1 MGELEQLT
9 RLSEILNSPSSEESA
24 EQDEFLETLK
34 KIPADVVSV
43 TNIGTGGTLLQRA
56 VRLEKATHVGWILD
70 LGVDPKALAA
80 DGEVH
85 DPDDD
90 DVVNISPLSL
100 AIKKNNH
107 ELRSLMM
114 KSRPYCSNAQFLE
127 QLFDIIEWVGPSAA
141 KSTTHYED
149 FKQSFRDM
157 LIFLSVQEVNET
169 CIRETG
175 TLLQQAVRRDCGYFD
190 YVEILLD
197 RGVDPSFVPE
207 TGKLRQSPIEM
218 AAEMGSEPFCL
229 LTRTKLAL
237 LMNDD
242 KKEEF
247 AKLLPTISCKWLEVT
262 SAGENGTLL
271 QDAILND
278 KQDFVLL
285 LLKHGVDPLGVC
297 ENNKETPVEIALSE
311 DRTEVLPLLA
321 EYIELHRLEFPE
333 SAKLEYLKLMMES
346 EKEVSLEEFKKHLQ
360 SLPLDQLKKDEKEF
374 EEQRQGLHLLSP
386 IGFINERKVKGTW
399 VQYLATKKEKTDMLE
414 ILLELG
420 FDPNGVTEKCPCT
433 AMEIAA
439 MSGNATA
446 FNLLAPH
453 CKDELNQ
460 KLAKLV
466 LLALGEKAPSE
477 EFKNLFASIPLAEVK
492 SGTVQGANMLQIFAG
507 KGKTA
512 YVAFLVE
519 QGLDPEATTKDEPQP
534 AMWHAWLYDR
544 VATMAELAK
553 HTEPSMDIRDTA
565 VWALVEK
572 ERERGWQK
580 EMMSLLQQQNKL
592 LHHLVKS
599 SGVDPNEILK

>member
-1 MGELEQLT
+1 MG
-9 RLSEILNSPSSEESA
+9 
-24 EQDEFLETLK
+24 
-34 KIPADVVSV
+34 
-43 TNIGTGGTLLQRA
+43 
-56 VRLEKATHVGWILD
+56 
-70 LGVDPKALAA
+70 
-80 DGEVH
+80 
-85 DPDDD
+85 
-90 DVVNISPLSL
+90 
-100 AIKKNNH
+100 
-107 ELRSLMM
+107 
-114 KSRPYCSNAQFLE
+114 
-127 QLFDIIEWVGPSAA
+127 
-141 KSTTHYED
+141 
-149 FKQSFRDM
+149 
-157 LIFLSVQEVNET
+157 
-169 CIRETG
+169 
-175 TLLQQAVRRDCGYFD
+175 
-190 YVEILLD
+190 
-197 RGVDPSFVPE
+197 
-207 TGKLRQSPIEM
+207 
-218 AAEMGSEPFCL
+218 
-229 LTRTKLAL
+229 
-237 LMNDD
+237 
-242 KKEEF
+242 
-247 AKLLPTISCKWLEVT
+247 
-262 SAGENGTLL
+262 
-271 QDAILND
+271 
-278 KQDFVLL
+278 
-285 LLKHGVDPLGVC
+285 
-297 ENNKETPVEIALSE
+297 
-311 DRTEVLPLLA
+311 
-321 EYIELHRLEFPE
+321 
-333 SAKLEYLKLMMES
+333 ES
-346 EKEVSLEEFKKHLQ
+346 EKEVSLEEFKKQLQ

-420 FDPNGVTEKCPCT
+420 FVPNGVTEKCPCT

-439 MSGNATA
+439 MTGNATA

-553 HTEPSMDIRDTA
+553 HTEPSMEIRDTA